1 MKLEYNLI
9 NYKYLPEQIDVSSPE
24 DLIRLRSVIKGAK
37 LSLSGNCR
45 FNDGHWY
52 LTFKFPK
59 DQRCSMEIK
68 TATYSNGT
76 FDFGEDE
83 PWLFIKSDDPNGLE
97 LTCTEDIDELDFDGR
112 LSKFNGMTVIDNP
125 PVLKPREIAIPRT
138 ILNEN
143 GIPEVEYTIEYQSV

>member
-9 NYKYLPEQIDVSSPE
+9 NYKYLPEQIDVSNTE

-37 LSLSGNCR
+37 LSLRGNCN
-45 FNDGHWY
+45 FHGGDWY
-52 LTFKFPK
+52 LTFKFPE
-59 DQRCSMEIK
+59 DWPCSTEIK

-83 PWLFIKSDDPNGLE
+83 PWLFIKGDDLNGLE

-125 PVLKPREIAIPRT
+125 PVLKPREEAYPKT

-143 GIPEVEYTIEYQSV
+143 GIPEVEYTIAQMSV